1 MKKILFLVSIIL
13 MIKPANAA
21 DNLSSQNL
29 AEQQARKIYE
39 NCERE
44 IPQVEENNVITGN
57 VADVERIRKIK
68 TCLRKNIISQIQ
80 NYLQAGEIKH
90 FTTNLENDE
99 RIKQNLY
106 KSLYFCSK
114 YNDDVWCDNRY
125 NDDMSLNKL
134 MLEHKLSKDLYNLLV
149 DVLEAKNGSS
159 NF

>member
-68 TCLRKNIISQIQ
+68 TCLIIFLFF
-80 NYLQAGEIKH
+80 N
-90 FTTNLENDE
+90 FPT
-99 RIKQNLY
+99 RI
-106 KSLYFCSK
+106 
-114 YNDDVWCDNRY
+114 
-125 NDDMSLNKL
+125 
-134 MLEHKLSKDLYNLLV
+134 
-149 DVLEAKNGSS
+149 
-159 NF
+159 

>member
-80 NYLQAGEIKH
+80 NYLQAGEIKN

-99 RIKQNLY
+99 RMRQNLY

-114 YNDDVWCDNRY
+114 Y